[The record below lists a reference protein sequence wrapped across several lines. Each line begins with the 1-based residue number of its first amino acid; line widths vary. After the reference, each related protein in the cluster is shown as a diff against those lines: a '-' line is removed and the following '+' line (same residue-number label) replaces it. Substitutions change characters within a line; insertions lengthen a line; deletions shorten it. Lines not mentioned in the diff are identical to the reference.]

1 MSPQP
6 VDSAQEFSELEEV
19 ELKERIKMLK
29 NQEKALRDE
38 RHILESTPRNLILA
52 RYTELMK
59 RYRDRDDEAGNLF
72 KGRRSGSR

>member
-6 VDSAQEFSELEEV
+6 VDSAQEFSELEEM

-29 NQEKALRDE
+29 SQEKGLRDE
-38 RHILESTPRNLILA
+38 RHVLESRLRNLILA

-59 RYRDRDDEAGNLF
+59 KYRDRNDI
-72 KGRRSGSR
+72 

>member
-6 VDSAQEFSELEEV
+6 VDSAQKFSELEEM

-29 NQEKALRDE
+29 SQEKVLREE
-38 RHILESTPRNLILA
+38 RHVLESRLRNLILA

-59 RYRDRDDEAGNLF
+59 KYRDRNEI
-72 KGRRSGSR
+72 

>member
-6 VDSAQEFSELEEV
+6 VDSAQEFSELEEM

-29 NQEKALRDE
+29 DQEKALRDE
-38 RHILESTPRNLILA
+38 RHILESRLRNLILA

-59 RYRDRDDEAGNLF
+59 KYRDRNDI
-72 KGRRSGSR
+72 

>member
-6 VDSAQEFSELEEV
+6 VDSAQKFSELEEM

-29 NQEKALRDE
+29 SQEKVLRDE
-38 RHILESTPRNLILA
+38 RHVLESRLRNLILA

-59 RYRDRDDEAGNLF
+59 KYRDRNDI
-72 KGRRSGSR
+72 

>member
-1 MSPQP
+1 VSPQP

-29 NQEKALRDE
+29 SQEKALRDE
-38 RHILESTPRNLILA
+38 RHILESRLRNLILA

-59 RYRDRDDEAGNLF
+59 KYRDRDDETGNLF
-72 KGRRSGSR
+72 RGRR